1 MTVVARHL
9 AQLLLLLLL
18 LKEVLEL
25 PGQLKRGKGVTGV
38 GGEQIVC
45 GGREEGSGEAVEGL
59 KSMDS
64 TLGVTHKH
72 YSESYDKRTGVKTL

>member
-1 MTVVARHL
+1 MARLL

-25 PGQLKRGKGVTGV
+25 PGQLEGRQGVTGV
-38 GGEQIVC
+38 GGEQIV
-45 GGREEGSGEAVEGL
+45 GGRREEGSGETVEGL
-59 KSMDS
+59 KSMNA